1 MQLAELRRDSMITSQ
16 VLSIGEMSRRTGV
29 ATSALRFY
37 ESIGLIESGRSE
49 GNQRRFD
56 RSVIRRVAVIKAA
69 QRAGISLD
77 EIGSAIGGLPSG
89 RTPTRRDWEKMS
101 RSWEQNLEERIARLA
116 KMRDDLSECIGCGCL
131 SIDRCSLL
139 NPDDELAET
148 LTGTNKLEVASESRA
163 TFS

>member
-1 MQLAELRRDSMITSQ
+1 MVSSQ

-29 ATSALRFY
+29 ETSALRFY

-49 GNQRRFD
+49 GNQRRFE
-56 RSVIRRVAVIKAA
+56 RLVIRRVAVIKAA

-101 RSWEQNLEERIARLA
+101 RSWDQNLEERIARLT

-139 NPDDELAET
+139 NPGDELAET
-148 LTGTNKLEVASESRA
+148 LTGTNKLEVVSEV
-163 TFS
+163 